1 LFCPSGETSVADW
14 VSGIRSAPAPW
25 AELEFENIIITLESG
40 FVRNLDCPD
49 EVATLW
55 DTIMRCITDLAA
67 RPAKL
72 PRKERFV
79 ADVQISHGQWDKV
92 NTTITSYNRIMP

>member
-1 LFCPSGETSVADW
+1 